1 MRSMPGP
8 AATWIEEDEAE
19 EVALSYLITRA
30 QGILA
35 TRLERRLALLQD
47 DTVNID
53 RVLAEIK
60 RQIADCAVDGDV
72 LGTSD
77 LSDLA
82 ADLLMT
88 RENLRTL

>member
-8 AATWIEEDEAE
+8 AATWIEDDEAD

-30 QGILA
+30 QGWLA
-35 TRLERRLALLQD
+35 SRLERRLAMLHD
-47 DTVNID
+47 DVVNID
-53 RVLAEIK
+53 AVLAEIK
-60 RQIADCAVDGDV
+60 RQIADCAVDGDM

-82 ADLLMT
+82 SDLLMS